1 MRPIHFLLAIL
12 VPASWGLGL
21 ALGKIGLD
29 EFPPLLLM
37 CFRFA
42 MTAVA
47 LVWFVRIPR
56 GALWKLCIIAV
67 LGCTIQYGLTYTG
80 LQYLDAAT
88 AAVVIYLEVP
98 FGVLTAWLLL
108 KEPVG
113 WRRSIGIATAFG
125 GLVILQ
131 GAPSIQAN
139 PVAALMVAT
148 GAATWAV
155 GQVLVKRLGDLGGGF
170 VTIAWLG
177 LFAAPQLLVA
187 SLIFEDGQWRAITD
201 ATWVGWSTIIY
212 MGLIMTVGGYGLW
225 YHLLGIYRVNQVMP
239 FLLLIPFA
247 TALSGFVL
255 LGEVP
260 SLITVLGGT
269 VIMAGVA
276 IILIEPGAF
285 RRRASATGNV
295 VEEKAATH

>member
-1 MRPIHFLLAIL
+1 MRPVHFLIAML

-21 ALGKIGLD
+21 TLGKVGLD

-37 CFRFA
+37 SFRFA

-56 GALWKLCIIAV
+56 GALWKLCVIAV
-67 LGCTIQYGLTYTG
+67 LGCTIQYGMTYSG
-80 LQYLDAAT
+80 LQYLDVAT
-88 AAVVIYLEVP
+88 AALVIHLEVP

-108 KEPVG
+108 KERVG
-113 WRRSIGIATAFG
+113 WRRSIGIAIAFG
-125 GLVILQ
+125 GLVIIH
-131 GAPSIQAN
+131 GAPSVQAN
-139 PVAALMVAT
+139 PIPALMVAT

-170 VTIAWLG
+170 VTIAWLAM
-177 LFAAPQLLVA
+177 FAAPQLLVA
-187 SLIFEDGQWRAITD
+187 SLIFESGQWQAI
-201 ATWVGWSTIIY
+201 ANSTWIGWSTIVY
-212 MGLIMTVGGYGLW
+212 MGLIMTAGGYGLW

-239 FLLLIPFA
+239 FLLLIPIA
-247 TALSGFVL
+247 TALSGIVL
-255 LGEVP
+255 LGEIP

-276 IILIEPGAF
+276 VILVEPSAW
-285 RRRASATGNV
+285 RRRAP
-295 VEEKAATH
+295 VEEKAATR